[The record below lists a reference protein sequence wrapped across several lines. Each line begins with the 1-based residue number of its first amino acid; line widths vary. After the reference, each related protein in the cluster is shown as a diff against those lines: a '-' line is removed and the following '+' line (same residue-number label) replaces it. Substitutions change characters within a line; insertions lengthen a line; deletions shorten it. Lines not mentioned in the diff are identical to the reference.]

1 MHIRLLALAVLL
13 LLPAVAA
20 AEDPAPG
27 GAAGA
32 QRPPSPDFLFAPPKG
47 SVSLR
52 WTVNMP
58 RADSDWFGF
67 VREQLTLD
75 RGDFTAMGLTGDVSV
90 TLTPRA
96 DLVIGG
102 EWTGRSADSE
112 YRDFVDDNRL
122 PIRQTTR
129 LRQFSLTGGVR
140 YALAERGRSVST
152 LSWIPTRVVPYVTG
166 GAGVLRYSLMQYGEF
181 IDIVDFSIF
190 PDQLPSDG
198 WTPTAYVGGGVDWLV
213 FKRLALTLDGRYQWA
228 SPNLDESVWT
238 GFEPLDLGGARF
250 STGFR
255 ILY

>member
-13 LLPAVAA
+13 LLPVTAA

-32 QRPPSPDFLFAPPKG
+32 QRAPSPDFLFAPPKG
-47 SVSLR
+47 SVSFR

-58 RADSDWFGF
+58 RANSDWFGF

-75 RGDFTAMGLTGDVSV
+75 RGDFTAMG
-90 TLTPRA
+90 
-96 DLVIGG
+96 
-102 EWTGRSADSE
+102 TGRSAGSE
-112 YRDFVDDNRL
+112 YRDFVDDDRL

-140 YALAERGRSVST
+140 YALTERGRAVST
-152 LSWIPTRVVPYVTG
+152 LSWIPARVVPYVTG

-198 WTPTAYVGGGVDWLV
+198 WSPTAYAGGGVDWVV

-228 SPNLDESVWT
+228 SPKLDESVWT
-238 GFEPLDLGGARF
+238 GFEPLNLGGARF
-250 STGFR
+250 STGIR